1 MTQKRPGMSEQPQSA
16 SVIVAKKIPVLALVV
31 AAIGLPINDLTDYAI
46 LLTAAVVVLAGS
58 VKSLPSRW
66 LAAVA
71 LAVAVAAGH
80 ILLPAPRIDEGHNV
94 FLPGPNAAATS
105 GLPRAVVDTLDRQF
119 AEQYPPEKR
128 CNDPDRGCWRT
139 DRSADQDGFGFSSDG
154 IYEHGAYSRRVTGI
168 RFSDPVH
175 ARLGIVN
182 EHVYN
187 WSPNASDIERF
198 TRDKHSFNLFDRY
211 HMRFPLY
218 IMYRFPAAFV
228 GSTLCWRGDVL
239 WEGADERFEAL
250 SHADMAC
257 RPITQADAGRRIF
270 AIAVKL
276 DRPLAMRLAPN
287 WTVWLRGWFTT
298 ALTLAGVLGLL
309 GLLVRVEPRRLV
321 WPATLIG
328 LSLLMVV
335 LIDINFIG
343 GYRPLDGGDDG
354 IKYEGY
360 ARYIVRDLLAGDI
373 VSALRGNESVYYFT
387 PGFRYVRAFEH
398 FVFGETYLG
407 YLSLVLALPFL
418 VWALFRRF
426 LPSRWA
432 TVITL
437 GFVAT
442 PVGVL
447 FGSAFLYYVKWA
459 ARGFADPCGYILLL
473 AGMVALIPRP
483 EEADHPPVAP
493 AFFGAL
499 LMALGTFVR
508 PNVALASGV
517 IVLGALLFAARQ
529 RAFARA
535 GAIVVGFATLGVSPL
550 HNWVFG
556 RSMVLFAD
564 IVSQPQ
570 TLVMPPSEYF
580 KAAYDVLH
588 LDLASDHVVAA
599 IKKIAWWL
607 SGPGN
612 FYVTIPLNAAAVATL
627 VRVGFAARFDPW
639 LRLIALATLLE
650 HGTGICYANWD
661 RYHLVTWLLTALVAI
676 VWLREEGLPW
686 IRKRKSGIGNQ
697 PRTVSMAGA

>member
-1 MTQKRPGMSEQPQSA
+1 MPEQSQSR
-16 SVIVAKKIPVLALVV
+16 SVIVAKKIAVLALVA
-31 AAIGLPINDLTDYAI
+31 AAIGLPINDVIDYAI
-46 LLTAAVVVLAGS
+46 LLAASVVVFVGTI
-58 VKSLPSRW
+58 KSLPSRW

-71 LAVAVAAGH
+71 LAIAVAAGH
-80 ILLPAPRIDEGHNV
+80 ILLPAPRIEEGHNV
-94 FLPGPNAAATS
+94 FLPGPDAARTS
-105 GLPRAVVDTLDRQF
+105 GLPRAVFDYLDRQF
-119 AEQYPPEKR
+119 AEQYPPDKR
-128 CNDPDRGCWRT
+128 CDDQGRGCWRT
-139 DRSADQDGFGFSSDG
+139 DRSAAQDGFGFSTDG
-154 IYEHGAYSRRVTGI
+154 IFDSGAYSRRVTGI
-168 RFSDPVH
+168 HFSDPVH

-198 TRDKHSFNLFDRY
+198 NRDKRSFNLLDRY
-211 HMRFPLY
+211 HLTFPLY

-228 GSTLCWRGDVL
+228 GSSLCWRGDVL
-239 WEGADERFEAL
+239 WEGEGERFEAL
-250 SHADMAC
+250 SHAEMAC
-257 RPITQADAGRRIF
+257 RPIAQADVGRRIF
-270 AIAVKL
+270 AVAVKL
-276 DRPLAMRLAPN
+276 DRPLAMTLAPN
-287 WTVWLRGWFTT
+287 WTVWLRGAFAT

-309 GLLVRVEPRRLV
+309 GLLVRIEPRRLV
-321 WPATLIG
+321 WPAALIG
-328 LSLLMVV
+328 LSLLVV
-335 LIDINFIG
+335 ALLDINFIG

-354 IKYEGY
+354 MTYEGY
-360 ARYIVRDLLAGDI
+360 ARDIIRELLAGDI
-373 VSALRGNESVYYFT
+373 VSALRGLEPVYYFT
-387 PGFRYVRAFEH
+387 PGFRYVRALEH

-418 VWALFRRF
+418 VHALFRRF
-426 LPSRWA
+426 LPGRWA
-432 TVITL
+432 TVVTL

-442 PVGVL
+442 PIGAL

-473 AGMVALIPRP
+473 AGMVALIPR
-483 EEADHPPVAP
+483 ADEVDRPPVAP
-493 AFFGAL
+493 ALFGAM

-517 IVLGALLFAARQ
+517 IVVGAILFALRQ
-529 RAFARA
+529 RALARA
-535 GAIVVGFATLGVSPL
+535 GAIVAGFATLAVSPL

-556 RSMVLFAD
+556 HSTVLFAD

-588 LDLASDHVVAA
+588 LDLASDHVIAA

-612 FYVTIPLNAAAVATL
+612 FYATIPLNAAAVATL
-627 VRVGFAARFDPW
+627 VRVGFGGRFDPW

-650 HGTGICYANWD
+650 HGTGVCYANWD

-686 IRKRKSGIGNQ
+686 ITKRKAA
-697 PRTVSMAGA
+697 TMVGA

>member
-1 MTQKRPGMSEQPQSA
+1 MSEQSRST
-16 SVIVAKKIPVLALVV
+16 SVIVAKKIAVLALVV
-31 AAIGLPINDLTDYAI
+31 TAIGLPINDVTDYAI
-46 LLTAAVVVLAGS
+46 LLAASVVVLVGTI
-58 VKSLPSRW
+58 KSLPSRG

-71 LAVAVAAGH
+71 LAIAVAAGH
-80 ILLPAPRIDEGHNV
+80 MLLPVPHLEEGHNV
-94 FLPGPNAAATS
+94 FLPGPDAARTS
-105 GLPRAVVDTLDRQF
+105 GLPRAVFDHLDRQF
-119 AEQYPPEKR
+119 AEQYPPDKR
-128 CNDPDRGCWRT
+128 CNDPSRGCWRT
-139 DRSADQDGFGFSSDG
+139 DRSAAQDGFGFSTDA
-154 IYEHGAYSRRVTGI
+154 IFDPGAYSRRVTAI

-182 EHVYN
+182 EHIYN

-198 TRDKHSFNLFDRY
+198 TRDKRSFNLLDRY
-211 HMRFPLY
+211 HLTFPLY

-239 WEGADERFEAL
+239 WESEGERFEAL
-250 SHADMAC
+250 GHPDMAC
-257 RPITQADAGRRIF
+257 RPIASADVGRRIF
-270 AIAVKL
+270 AIAIKL
-276 DRPLAMRLAPN
+276 DRPLAMTLKPN
-287 WTVWLRGWFTT
+287 WTVWLRGWFAT

-328 LSLLMVV
+328 LSLLMVA

-354 IKYEGY
+354 MTYEGY
-360 ARYIVRDLLAGDI
+360 ARDIIRSLLSGDI
-373 VSALRGNESVYYFT
+373 VGALRGDEPVYYFT
-387 PGFRYVRAFEH
+387 PGFRYVRALEH
-398 FVFGETYLG
+398 VVFGETYLG

-418 VWALFRRF
+418 VYALFRRF
-426 LPSRWA
+426 LPGNWA
-432 TVITL
+432 TVVTL

-442 PVGVL
+442 PFGAL

-473 AGMVALIPRP
+473 AGIVALVPRAD
-483 EEADHPPVAP
+483 EAERPPVAP
-493 AFFGAL
+493 ALFGAM

-517 IVLGALLFAARQ
+517 IVLGAILFALRQ

-535 GAIVVGFATLGVSPL
+535 GAIVAGFATLAVSPL

-556 RSMVLFAD
+556 HSTVLFAD
-564 IVSQPQ
+564 IVSQPT

-588 LDLASDHVVAA
+588 LDLASGSRDRGDQEDRLVAVRA
-599 IKKIAWWL
+599 
-607 SGPGN
+607 GGN
-612 FYVTIPLNAAAVATL
+612 FYATIPLDAAAVATL
-627 VRVGFAARFDPW
+627 VRVGFAGRFDPW

-650 HGTGICYANWD
+650 HGTGVCYANWD

-686 IRKRKSGIGNQ
+686 IRKRKSGIRNQ
-697 PRTVSMAGA
+697 PRFASMADA

>member
-1 MTQKRPGMSEQPQSA
+1 MSEQPQSS
-16 SVIVAKKIPVLALVV
+16 SVIVAKKIAALALVV

-46 LLTAAVVVLAGS
+46 LVAAAVVVCVGT

-71 LAVAVAAGH
+71 LAIAVAAGH

-94 FLPGPNAAATS
+94 FLPGPDAAITS
-105 GLPRAVVDTLDRQF
+105 GLPRAVFDYIDRQF

-128 CNDPDRGCWRT
+128 CDDQSRGCWRT
-139 DRSADQDGFGFSSDG
+139 NRSAAQDGFGLSTDG
-154 IYEHGAYSRRVTGI
+154 IFDPGAWSRRVTGI
-168 RFSDPVH
+168 HFSDPVH

-182 EHVYN
+182 ENIYA

-198 TRDKHSFNLFDRY
+198 SRDTRSLNLFDRY
-211 HMRFPLY
+211 RLTFPLY

-228 GSTLCWRGDVL
+228 GSRLCWRGDLL
-239 WEGADERFEAL
+239 WEGDADRFEPLTHTA
-250 SHADMAC
+250 MTC
-257 RPITQADAGRRIF
+257 RPITQADVGRGIF
-270 AIAVKL
+270 AVAIKL
-276 DRPLAMRLAPN
+276 DRPLAVTLEPN
-287 WTVWLRGWFTT
+287 WAVRLRGWFAT

-309 GLLVRVEPRRLV
+309 GLLMRVEPRRLV
-321 WPATLIG
+321 WPAVLIG
-328 LSLLMVV
+328 LSLFMVAI
-335 LIDINFIG
+335 IDINFIG

-354 IKYEGY
+354 LTYEGY
-360 ARYIVRDLLAGDI
+360 ARTIIRMLLAGDLI
-373 VSALRGNESVYYFT
+373 DALRGQESVYYFT

-407 YLSLVLALPFL
+407 YLSLVLTLPFL
-418 VWALFRRF
+418 VYALFRRF
-426 LPSRWA
+426 LPGNWA
-432 TVITL
+432 TWVTL

-442 PVGVL
+442 PIGVL

-473 AGMVALIPRP
+473 AGMVALIPR
-483 EEADHPPVAP
+483 ADEVDRPPVAP
-493 AFFGAL
+493 AFFGAM

-508 PNVALASGV
+508 PNVVLASGM
-517 IVLGALLFAARQ
+517 IALGAIMFAARQ

-535 GAIVVGFATLGVSPL
+535 GAVLAGFATLAVSPL

-556 RSMVLFAD
+556 HSLVPFAD

-570 TLVMPPSEYF
+570 TLVMPPSRFFE
-580 KAAYDVLH
+580 AAYDVLH
-588 LDLASDHVVAA
+588 LDLASDRVIAA
-599 IKKIAWWL
+599 IEKIAWWL

-612 FYVTIPLNAAAVATL
+612 FYVTIPLNAVAVATL
-627 VRVGFAARFDPW
+627 VRVGLFGSRFDPW
-639 LRLIALATLLE
+639 LRLVALATLLE
-650 HGTGICYANWD
+650 HGTGITYANWD

-686 IRKRKSGIGNQ
+686 IRKQRSRSTAQ
-697 PRTVSMAGA
+697 PGAASMAEA

>member
-1 MTQKRPGMSEQPQSA
+1 
-16 SVIVAKKIPVLALVV
+16 VLVGT
-31 AAIGLPINDLTDYAI
+31 I
-46 LLTAAVVVLAGS
+46 
-58 VKSLPSRW
+58 KSLPSRW

-71 LAVAVAAGH
+71 LALAVAVGH
-80 ILLPAPRIDEGHNV
+80 ILLPAPRIEEGHNV
-94 FLPGPNAAATS
+94 FLPGPDAARTS
-105 GLPRAVVDTLDRQF
+105 GLPRAVFDHLDRQF

-128 CNDPDRGCWRT
+128 CNDQSRGCWRT
-139 DRSADQDGFGFSSDG
+139 DRSAAQDGFGFSSDG
-154 IYEHGAYSRRVTGI
+154 VFDPGPYSRRVTGI
-168 RFSDPVH
+168 HFSDPVH

-182 EHVYN
+182 ESIYN

-198 TRDKHSFNLFDRY
+198 SRDTRSFNLLDRY
-211 HMRFPLY
+211 HLTFPLY

-239 WEGADERFEAL
+239 WEGEGEQFEAL
-250 SHADMAC
+250 SHAAMAC
-257 RPITQADAGRRIF
+257 RPIAPADVGRRIF
-270 AIAVKL
+270 AAAIRL
-276 DRPLAMRLAPN
+276 DRPLAMTLEPS
-287 WTVWLRGWFTT
+287 WTVRLRGWFAT
-298 ALTLAGVLGLL
+298 ALTLAGVVGLL

-321 WPATLIG
+321 WPAALIG
-328 LSLLMVV
+328 LSLLVIA

-354 IKYEGY
+354 ITYEGY
-360 ARYIVRDLLAGDI
+360 ARHIVRFVLAGDI
-373 VSALRGNESVYYFT
+373 VSALRGDEPVYYFT
-387 PGFRYVRAFEH
+387 PGFRYVRALEH
-398 FVFGETYLG
+398 VVFGETYLG

-418 VWALFRRF
+418 VHALFRRF

-432 TVITL
+432 RGVTL

-442 PVGVL
+442 PFGAL

-473 AGMVALIPRP
+473 AGIVALIPR
-483 EEADHPPVAP
+483 ADEVERPPVAP
-493 AFFGAL
+493 ALFGAM
-499 LMALGTFVR
+499 LMSLGTFVR

-517 IVLGALLFAARQ
+517 IVLGAVLFALRQ

-535 GAIVVGFATLGVSPL
+535 GAIIAGFATLAVSPL

-556 RSMVLFAD
+556 HSTVLFAD

-580 KAAYDVLH
+580 KAAYDILH
-588 LDLASDHVVAA
+588 LDLASNHVIAA
-599 IKKIAWWL
+599 IEKIAWWL

-612 FYVTIPLNAAAVATL
+612 FYATIPLNAAAVATL
-627 VRVGFAARFDPW
+627 VRVGFGGRFDPW

-650 HGTGICYANWD
+650 HGTGVCYANWD

-686 IRKRKSGIGNQ
+686 IGRRKSAIGNQ
-697 PRTVSMAGA
+697 PGLATMAGA

>member
-1 MTQKRPGMSEQPQSA
+1 MPEQPESR
-16 SVIVAKKIPVLALVV
+16 SVIVAKKIAVLALVV
-31 AAIGLPINDLTDYAI
+31 AAIGLPINDVIDYAI
-46 LLTAAVVVLAGS
+46 LLAASVVVFVGAI
-58 VKSLPSRW
+58 KSLPSRW

-71 LAVAVAAGH
+71 LAIAVAAGH
-80 ILLPAPRIDEGHNV
+80 ILLPAPRIEEGHNV
-94 FLPGPNAAATS
+94 FLPGPEAARTS
-105 GLPRAVVDTLDRQF
+105 GLPRAVFDYLDRQF

-128 CNDPDRGCWRT
+128 CDDQSRGCWRT
-139 DRSADQDGFGFSSDG
+139 DRSAAQDGFGFSTDG
-154 IYEHGAYSRRVTGI
+154 IFDSGAYSRRVTGI
-168 RFSDPVH
+168 HFSDPVH

-198 TRDKHSFNLFDRY
+198 SRDKRSFNLLDRY
-211 HMRFPLY
+211 HLTFPLY

-228 GSTLCWRGDVL
+228 GSSLCWRGDVL
-239 WEGADERFEAL
+239 WEGEGERFEAL
-250 SHADMAC
+250 SHAGMTC
-257 RPITQADAGRRIF
+257 RLIAQADVGRRIF
-270 AIAVKL
+270 AVAVKL
-276 DRPLAMRLAPN
+276 DRPLAMTLAPS
-287 WTVWLRGWFTT
+287 WMVWLRGWFAT

-309 GLLVRVEPRRLV
+309 GLLVRIEPRRLV
-321 WPATLIG
+321 WPAALIG
-328 LSLLMVV
+328 LSLLVV
-335 LIDINFIG
+335 ALLDINFIG

-354 IKYEGY
+354 MTYEGY
-360 ARYIVRDLLAGDI
+360 ARDIIRDLLAGDI
-373 VSALRGNESVYYFT
+373 VSALRGLEPVYYFT
-387 PGFRYVRAFEH
+387 PGFRYVRALEH

-418 VWALFRRF
+418 VDALFRRF
-426 LPSRWA
+426 LPGRWA
-432 TVITL
+432 TVVTL
-437 GFVAT
+437 AFVAT
-442 PVGVL
+442 PFGVL

-473 AGMVALIPRP
+473 AGMVALIPR
-483 EEADHPPVAP
+483 ADEVDRPPVAP
-493 AFFGAL
+493 ALFGAML
-499 LMALGTFVR
+499 IALGTFVR

-517 IVLGALLFAARQ
+517 IVLGAILFALRQ
-529 RAFARA
+529 RAWARA
-535 GAIVVGFATLGVSPL
+535 GAIVAGFATLAVSPL

-556 RSMVLFAD
+556 HSTVLFAD

-588 LDLASDHVVAA
+588 LDLASDHVIAA

-612 FYVTIPLNAAAVATL
+612 FYATIPLNAAAVATL
-627 VRVGFAARFDPW
+627 VRVGLFGARFDPW

-650 HGTGICYANWD
+650 HGTGVCYANWD

-686 IRKRKSGIGNQ
+686 FRKRKSRIGRQ
-697 PRTVSMAGA
+697 PGLASMAGA